1 MKEVNELQIYNNKI
15 LINPHQ
21 GNQLKCSV
29 KINFQLQK
37 QVNISRD
44 LKQSLLTNI
53 NKSQKSSLN
62 PVPKPLRIKYH
73 KKITKDCIRTRF
85 NHFKLPQM
93 PKPLFTV
100 YQSHSKSR
108 FKIKDLSL
116 IKQRVNQSYLKINL
130 NNNYET
136 NGTTSAEEK
145 NSKLNKLSILYEVYI
160 YIYFLIH

>member
-1 MKEVNELQIYNNKI
+1 MKEVNELHIYNNKI
-15 LINPHQ
+15 FINPHQ

-37 QVNISRD
+37 QVNISRN
-44 LKQSLLTNI
+44 LNQSLLTNI

-73 KKITKDCIRTRF
+73 KGITKDCINTRF

-116 IKQRVNQSYLKINL
+116 IKQRVNQSYLK
-130 NNNYET
+130 NNYET
-136 NGTTSAEEK
+136 SGTTSAEEK
-145 NSKLNKLSILYEVYI
+145 NLKLNKISILYEVYI
-160 YIYFLIH
+160 IYLLPNPLNIV